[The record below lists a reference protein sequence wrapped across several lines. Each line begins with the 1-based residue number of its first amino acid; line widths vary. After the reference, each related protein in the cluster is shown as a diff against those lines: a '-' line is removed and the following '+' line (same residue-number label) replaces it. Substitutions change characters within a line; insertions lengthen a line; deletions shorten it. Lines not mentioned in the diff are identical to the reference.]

1 MYYSIFIGINSI
13 MFCGIGLKLYSRIK
27 ALSIIGVVTYIN
39 ICWYFIWIENL
50 YKKTILTE
58 KGRLG
63 YIYRK

>member
-1 MYYSIFIGINSI
+1 

-27 ALSIIGVVTYIN
+27 ALSIIGVITYIN